1 MHRVMRLVDVA
12 EGEAPARPAVLCG
25 PPEEAG
31 EQREKIF
38 DRLLVLEWCVCV
50 CVCVGGWV
58 CVWVCG

>member
-31 EQREKIF
+31 EQREKVF
-38 DRLLVLEWCVCV
+38 DRLLILEWCVYKFV
-50 CVCVGGWV
+50 
-58 CVWVCG
+58 